1 MSAILGHPKAT
12 VLSIN
17 WNNRA
22 KDFDRNSVSMKKVLY
37 RHLFSK
43 VLGFSLLLFSVSFYA
58 QEEAASTEVVAEATG
73 GGDPVKGKQ
82 LFNQNCA
89 ACHALDRKMTGPAL
103 ANVETRL
110 SEDEGL
116 DKEWLYT
123 WIKNSPGMIKSG
135 DAYANKIYAEYN
147 QAAMTAFPTL
157 SNQDIDDILAYT
169 AAPPPAPVATAAT
182 TTEATAES
190 GGGISNEIILGALAL
205 VFGLLVVMLILV
217 NNTLRRIAEANGVV
231 VEKDKAEKGLPIWK
245 AFVKNQFLVL
255 VTTIFFLLASGYFA
269 YGWMM
274 QVGVDQGYA
283 PVQPIHYSHKI
294 HAGDNKIECK
304 YCHSSARV
312 SKHSGIPALNVC
324 MNCHKS
330 IYEYKGNPE
339 GPSAEDLANGYT
351 NEFYTGEIKKLY
363 KAVGWDE
370 ENQRYTGETQPVE
383 WVRIHNLP
391 DFAYFNHSQHVS
403 VAGIECQTCHGPVEE
418 MEVMYQ
424 FAPLTMG
431 WCINCH
437 RETNVKMEGNEYYE
451 AIHAELSK
459 KYGVEELTAA
469 MMGGL
474 ECGKCHY

>member
-1 MSAILGHPKAT
+1 
-12 VLSIN
+12 
-17 WNNRA
+17 
-22 KDFDRNSVSMKKVLY
+22 MKKVLY

-43 VLGFSLLLFSVSFYA
+43 ALGLSLLFSPISFYA
-58 QEEAASTEVVAEATG
+58 QEEAAAPTEEVAADAGADTG
-73 GGDPVKGKQ
+73 GDAAKGKQ

-110 SEDEGL
+110 ADDAGL
-116 DKEWLYT
+116 DREWLYA
-123 WIKNSPGMIKSG
+123 WVKNSPGVIASG

-147 QAAMTAFPTL
+147 QAAMTPFPTL
-157 SNQDIDDILAYT
+157 SDQDIDDILAYT
-169 AAPPPAPVATAAT
+169 AAPPSTPAKAAT
-182 TTEATAES
+182 TS
-190 GGGISNEIILGALAL
+190 GGGDGGQPSSGGISNELILGALAL
-205 VFGLLVVMLILV
+205 VFGLLVIMLVLV
-217 NNTLRRIAEANGVV
+217 NKTLRRIAEANGIVLEQ
-231 VEKDKAEKGLPIWK
+231 EKQKRMPLWK

-255 VTTIFFLLASGYFA
+255 VSVIFLLLASAYFA

-283 PVQPIHYSHKI
+283 PVQPIHFSHKI

-312 SKHSGIPALNVC
+312 SKTSGIPSLNVC

-330 IYEYKGNPE
+330 IYQYAGNPE
-339 GPSAEDLANGYT
+339 GPSADDIANGYT
-351 NEFYTGEIKKLY
+351 NDFYTGEIKKLY

-370 ENQRYTGETQPVE
+370 ENQKYTGEGRPVE

-418 MEVMYQ
+418 MEIVEQ
-424 FAPLTMG
+424 FSPLTMG

-437 RETNVKMEGNEYYE
+437 RETNVKVEGNAYYE
-451 AIHAELSK
+451 AIHEELSK
-459 KYGVEELTAA
+459 KYGVDKLTAA